1 MRQVRF
7 LFLGVTLF
15 ARAPVFAQPP
25 VTRVNPMIREIV
37 DQVSEERIAGT
48 LKKLE
53 SFGTRYVLSPQDDAK
68 YGIGA
73 AQRWLVN
80 EFRSYSPRLD
90 VKLNGFH
97 INKGPRL
104 SSDADLN
111 NVIAVL
117 PGKTH
122 PERYVVVSAHYD
134 SLNLIRQKTS
144 TDTDEERASID
155 AEATARQKLAPG
167 VTDDGSGTAAV
178 LELARIMSR
187 YEFDKSIM
195 FIAFSAEEVG
205 LLGSKAYAA
214 EAKEKNMGI
223 EAVLNN
229 DVIGSTVS
237 GNGRQENGVV
247 KVYSDGPEDSESRS
261 VARYIK
267 EIGERYVPAMRVGLV
282 FRRDR
287 FGRAGD
293 HTSFTDAGFPAV
305 RVTTPAE
312 NYSHQH
318 NVTDTFQ
325 NTSTPYIAKVAKMN
339 AAVLASIALAPEAPV
354 LVEEVRRNSGLWRV
368 PMLTRGKSGY
378 DAVLRWK
385 LPDSEPDLAG
395 YAIEIRDTTAPVWER
410 EIYVGNV
417 DRYTIKDLSIDD
429 VVIGVRAIDK
439 DGNASVISAYL
450 QDAKRIGD

>member
-1 MRQVRF
+1 MKHIAALLAWCAAVS
-7 LFLGVTLF
+7 
-15 ARAPVFAQPP
+15 AQTP
-25 VTRVNPMIREIV
+25 VTRVNPTIQEIV
-37 DQVSEERIAGT
+37 NQVSEERVTAT

-53 SFGTRYVLSPQDDAK
+53 AFGTRYVLSSQQDPK

-73 AQRWLVN
+73 AQRWLME
-80 EFRSYSPRLD
+80 EFRSYSPRLQVTLD
-90 VKLNGFH
+90 KFH
-97 INKGPRL
+97 VSKGPRL

-117 PGKTH
+117 PGKVH
-122 PERYVVVSAHYD
+122 PDRYVVVSAHYD
-134 SLNLIRQKTS
+134 SLNLVRKKTNTES
-144 TDTDEERASID
+144 DEERASID
-155 AEATARQKLAPG
+155 AEATTAQKIAPG
-167 VTDDGSGTAAV
+167 ITDDGSGTAAV

-214 EAKEKNMGI
+214 EAKEKNLAI

-237 GNGRQENGVV
+237 GNGFEGNGAVN
-247 KVYSDGPEDSESRS
+247 VYSDGPEDSSSRS
-261 VARYIK
+261 VARYTK
-267 EIGERYVPAMRVGLV
+267 EIGERYVPSMRVNLV

-287 FGRAGD
+287 FGRNGD
-293 HTSFTDAGFPAV
+293 HTSFVEAGFAAV
-305 RVTTPAE
+305 RLTTPAE

-318 NVTDTFQ
+318 NATDTLA
-325 NTSTPYIAKVAKMN
+325 NASVPYITKVAKVN
-339 AAVLASIALAPEAPV
+339 GAVLASLALAPEAP
-354 LVEEVRRNSGLWRV
+354 LLTEDVRRNSGLWRM

-385 LPDSEPDLAG
+385 LPEAEPDIAG
-395 YAIEIRDTTAPVWER
+395 YAVMIRETTAPFWQR

-417 DRYTIKDLSIDD
+417 EKYTIQDLSIDD
-429 VVIGVRAIDK
+429 IVIGVRAIDK
-439 DGNASVISAYL
+439 DGNASLVSAYL
-450 QDAKRIGD
+450 QDTKKLSD